1 MPSLPAEPS
10 LLARRTISLPG
21 THESISAF
29 VTEDR
34 ALITRC
40 EADFQGCRILE
51 AAAPGGSWRIVG
63 PAEFA
68 PATPSAGAVPAS
80 GQRPILFHS
89 TPAAP
94 GAGTG
99 ADWKIWQ
106 ARRSAAGWERKPLP
120 APVNT
125 SGRECCVAA
134 GGTDGAFYFSSDRDG
149 AWEIFRAVPAASG
162 AWTVEKL
169 PSQINASPHGQW
181 PSMSG
186 PGERYLLFSS
196 IRKSGYGGDD
206 IYVAFREGA
215 SWTPARALPPPVN
228 TAAYE
233 DGARVSPDG
242 KRLIFSS
249 TRLQPGDESANV
261 YEIGLGSLLTQ

>member
-1 MPSLPAEPS
+1 
-10 LLARRTISLPG
+10 
-21 THESISAF
+21 
-29 VTEDR
+29 
-34 ALITRC
+34 
-40 EADFQGCRILE
+40 
-51 AAAPGGSWRIVG
+51 
-63 PAEFA
+63 
-68 PATPSAGAVPAS
+68 
-80 GQRPILFHS
+80 
-89 TPAAP
+89 
-94 GAGTG
+94 
-99 ADWKIWQ
+99 
-106 ARRSAAGWERKPLP
+106 
-120 APVNT
+120 
-125 SGRECCVAA
+125 
-134 GGTDGAFYFSSDRDG
+134 
-149 AWEIFRAVPAASG
+149 
-162 AWTVEKL
+162 
-169 PSQINASPHGQW
+169 
-181 PSMSG
+181 MSG